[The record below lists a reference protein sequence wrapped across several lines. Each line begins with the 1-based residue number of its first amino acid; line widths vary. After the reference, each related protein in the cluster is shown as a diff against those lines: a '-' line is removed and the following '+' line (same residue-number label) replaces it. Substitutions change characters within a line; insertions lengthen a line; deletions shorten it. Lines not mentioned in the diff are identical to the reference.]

1 MDKQKIY
8 DKILELANKNFNE
21 NTVITRSDIAW
32 ELKELGIENDSPEVS
47 KFVWECFQKSNNKEI
62 FKSLVNNE
70 KNSTITDEYQIPA
83 LLETDS
89 QDDVFKVLTQRL
101 KDAGLKIS
109 GLENL
114 TAEKAKSEI
123 LRQSSALLEFLSG
136 TRSIEKIKN
145 DAQQVFEKYSQL
157 TSSYSDA
164 KNSVKEITKDFV
176 NIRGNSVD
184 IFRRYALALTDIF
197 GDKIKA
203 AMPEVFDFD
212 SVEFLDTES
221 MLKNVELSFNS
232 VFGKCGEL
240 AGEISDNFSSV
251 LKLSATQVGKAQDK
265 RLGVALAGVN
275 LISHYIKTS
284 QKASVL
290 KTEVQEL
297 KNSISKDTATI
308 KIDEV
313 RLAEIFKLLND
324 NYIPKAEIF
333 AKAAPEVLDN
343 ELKQLIN
350 AVYSTSEA
358 KDLKQKRDTILSEMS
373 ALEKIIADSGLNV
386 NYYSGHISES
396 KATLESLEETYQ
408 NAKTSQPEAPSGFT
422 NVISFGSKKK
432 EYERKVY
439 DWKKNCEPLI
449 SRYEDLLVDVKI
461 DGEELEKQK
470 EIFESSKKRFAELK
484 FEADKISK
492 QLSQISLAD
501 DQTKA
506 KIISRLEDII
516 KLLHIAKEIS
526 SSKLEERLVKKTSVK
541 DFKKLDLPENLASAV
556 NDFKEQIRQNL
567 NFSAQDAEKIAGKG
581 VNKENIDKITSQGN
595 EILQRSFDICNRM
608 ASLEAMKINYAL
620 SNEYYQNEFEKIKA
634 QFTESIKNIDDKN
647 AFLLSIAQKVNTSE
661 NKEEL
666 KKSLFLLLDSDYQK
680 FTPEDW
686 DLFLSGKKNIEI

>member
-70 KNSTITDEYQIPA
+70 KNSTLTDEYQIPA

-145 DAQQVFEKYSQL
+145 DAQPVFEKYSQL

-176 NIRGNSVD
+176 NIRENSVD

-350 AVYSTSEA
+350 TVYSTSEA

-408 NAKTSQPEAPSGFT
+408 NAKTSQPEAPSGLT

-595 EILQRSFDICNRM
+595 EILQRSFDICHRM